1 MLIAAACACVWSSF
15 KRRSESPLLV
25 HQETKR
31 QEKVSCLFGISRLFP
46 RLPPG
51 QLWCTSPFRLCSR
64 RQPQSSPRDP
74 TEVRASAPS
83 PHPPRWVSRQAS
95 RAGECWSAP
104 ILCAGISPLN
114 HPHPC
119 GCALLRG
126 SEASPSATRSLRPR
140 RGFLV
145 CGNFSSFHSSL
156 PLVQVPSL
164 FFCLCFFFFFLPYP
178 GTWGVSCL
186 LGGLRSSVSIQ

>member
-64 RQPQSSPRDP
+64 RQPQSSPWDL
-74 TEVRASAPS
+74 TSEARASAPS
-83 PHPPRWVSRQAS
+83 PAHPGGGADKPLGLVS
-95 RAGECWSAP
+95 AGWHRSSVQESLRFALRTPVAALSSVAP
-104 ILCAGISPLN
+104 KLA
-114 HPHPC
+114 
-119 GCALLRG
+119 
-126 SEASPSATRSLRPR
+126 PSATRRLHPR
-140 RGFLV
+140 RAFLV
-145 CGNFSSFHSSL
+145 CGNLSSSTAASHWCRSRPYSFVSVFSF
-156 PLVQVPSL
+156 
-164 FFCLCFFFFFLPYP
+164 FFCPTQVRGEFLAF
-178 GTWGVSCL
+178 WEV
-186 LGGLRSSVSIQ
+186 